1 MQAEQV
7 NIAMAFLAGIVSFV
21 SPCVLPII
29 PSYISIMSGSVLVTP
44 DLINAKVRLRTF
56 LNSVFFVFGFSL
68 VFIVLGIV
76 ASAIGFALR
85 QFLQIM
91 QWVGG
96 AIVIIF
102 GFYYLGVFRIKFL
115 DSNRTLDYRVGRNIG
130 FASAFVL
137 GIVFGFSWTP
147 CVGVILSAI
156 LILAGTSDTLLLG
169 LLYLCVYSLGLAM
182 PFLVLSLLLGSLN
195 KVVSR
200 INKAARVIRIISGI
214 FLIIMGI
221 FIISGSMTRL
231 VGWLSH
237 FINIGSF

>member
-7 NIAMAFLAGIVSFV
+7 NIAIAFLAGVVSFI

-29 PSYISIMSGSVLVTP
+29 PGYISIMSGSVLITANPVS
-44 DLINAKVRLRTF
+44 AKVRLRTF
-56 LNSVFFVFGFSL
+56 LNSVFFVLGFSL
-68 VFIVLGIV
+68 VFIVLGTA

-85 QFLQIM
+85 QFLQVM

-115 DSNRTLDYRVGRNIG
+115 ENVRTFDYRVGRNIG

-147 CVGVILSAI
+147 CVGVVLSAI
-156 LILAGTSDTLLLG
+156 LILASTSETILLG
-169 LLYLCVYSLGLAM
+169 LLYLCIYSLGLAL
-182 PFLVLSLLLGSLN
+182 PFLALSLLLGSLN
-195 KVVSR
+195 KVVFR

-221 FIISGSMTRL
+221 FIISGSMARL
-231 VGWLSH
+231 VGWISH
-237 FINIGSF
+237 FVNIGNM